1 MVLTIRRS
9 ESAKPKHLVV
19 DGIDVN
25 RLSTQELY
33 GLLDAEDEKFTG
45 NLGEYM
51 APKYAK
57 IRFKSEVSVKGVQYN
72 ISQAIFRLGK
82 KATSCIFFRK
92 TGILM

>member
-1 MVLTIRRS
+1 MKTLISSKFHSHALVSAIKSPLVIILCYYMILTIRRS

-45 NLGEYM
+45 NLG
-51 APKYAK
+51 K
-57 IRFKSEVSVKGVQYN
+57 
-72 ISQAIFRLGK
+72 
-82 KATSCIFFRK
+82 
-92 TGILM
+92 